1 MASIS
6 RGYEELGAYRMDD
19 SNGQLNFEM
28 FAGVNAGKLG
38 PGREPYSVDLL
49 ERAGDLNVQEVAYAK
64 ESP

>member
-1 MASIS
+1 MAT
-6 RGYEELGAYRMDD
+6 GYEETGAYRMDD

-28 FAGVNAGKLG
+28 FAGGKAGKLG

-49 ERAGDLNVQEVAYAK
+49 ERAGDLDVQEVAYAK